1 MKIIK
6 INREDK
12 LLERCLKKDRRA
24 QEEFYQKYSEKMFFV
39 CKRYFQD
46 EYLAQECLLKGFLKV
61 YDKLN
66 TFKRE
71 GSLEGWIR
79 KIMVRTCLDELRK
92 TKYFL
97 SLEDFPSGEELELVD
112 YGNKEYDEADLLRAL
127 NVLKPLAKTIF
138 NLYAIEGY
146 KHKEIGE
153 LLRISEGASKT
164 HLSRARKILQNELQ
178 KSRDYEVE
186 YHR

>member
-6 INREDK
+6 INREIK
-12 LLERCLKKDRRA
+12 LLDRCLKKERRA
-24 QEEFYQKYSEKMFFV
+24 QEEFYQKYSNKMFFV

-61 YDKLN
+61 YDKLD
-66 TFKRE
+66 TFKKE

-92 TKYFL
+92 TKHFL
-97 SLEDFPSGEELELVD
+97 SLEDFPSGKELEPID
-112 YGNKEYDEADLLRAL
+112 SESKEFEEEDLLRAL

-153 LLRISEGASKT
+153 LLQISEGASKT

-178 KSRDYEVE
+178 KTRGYEVE
-186 YHR
+186 YLR